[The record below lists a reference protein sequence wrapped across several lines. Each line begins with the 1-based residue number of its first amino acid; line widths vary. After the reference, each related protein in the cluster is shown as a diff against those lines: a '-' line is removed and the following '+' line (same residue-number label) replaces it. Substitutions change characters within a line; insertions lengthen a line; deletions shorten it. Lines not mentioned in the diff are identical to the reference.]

1 MTQNEQNKRTTNKT
15 NRPAPKTKKNAL
27 NRFPTRLSDKLIP
40 FWMIPYP
47 PPPGYCPSESGSSL
61 SGSLRTPRLVRRAP
75 VYFSRRLVL
84 VSTPVSYLQRPIPTP
99 TPRGY
104 RVLPSRNMQTASHIT
119 RVAVLALISF
129 YQVLP
134 SLSLVVLDKIISN
147 RSSARS
153 IILPSFTEF
162 FFTTSKS
169 AITWF

>member
-1 MTQNEQNKRTTNKT
+1 
-15 NRPAPKTKKNAL
+15 
-27 NRFPTRLSDKLIP
+27 
-40 FWMIPYP
+40 
-47 PPPGYCPSESGSSL
+47 
-61 SGSLRTPRLVRRAP
+61 
-75 VYFSRRLVL
+75 
-84 VSTPVSYLQRPIPTP
+84 
-99 TPRGY
+99 
-104 RVLPSRNMQTASHIT
+104 MQTASHIT